1 MHLTVTL
8 ERRRSEGKSVEPK
21 SKTRDLGESFS
32 RMFELI
38 PALDDTALEQ
48 VYRIRHDVYCR
59 DLGWE
64 PVREDGLET
73 DEFDRHS
80 LHCLL
85 RSRDTGEPV
94 GCTRLILARPEAP
107 DDPLPFEQS
116 CSGVLDRSIA
126 DPARMPR
133 HTIGEVSRLAVVNTF
148 RKRRGEDSAAV
159 SVSDD
164 DFGGPGP
171 QARFPFVPVSLYLG
185 AAAIARRF
193 GIEHVFVLT
202 EPRLASHFARIG
214 FDIRTVGGPIE
225 HRGVRVPSLLSS
237 SKVVDGLRPMIRP
250 MYDVI
255 DVAVAKA
262 FEAKAVSGHRPSPM
276 QACMDA

>member
-1 MHLTVTL
+1 M
-8 ERRRSEGKSVEPK
+8 EAK
-21 SKTRDLGESFS
+21 SKTRDLGASFS
-32 RMFELI
+32 QMFELI
-38 PALDDTALEQ
+38 PALDDVALRQ

-73 DEFDRHS
+73 DRYDRHS

-85 RSRDTGEPV
+85 RRRDTGESV
-94 GCTRLILARPEAP
+94 GCTRLILVRPEAP

-116 CSGVLDRSIA
+116 CSAVLDRSIA

-133 HTIGEVSRLAVVNTF
+133 HTIGEVSRLAVLNTF
-148 RKRRGEDSAAV
+148 RKRRGEDSSAV
-159 SVSDD
+159 SMTDD

-202 EPRLASHFARIG
+202 EPRLASHFSRIG
-214 FDIRTVGGPIE
+214 FDIRAIGGAIE
-225 HRGVRVPSLLSS
+225 HRGARVPSLLSS
-237 SKVVDGLRPMIRP
+237 SKVVSGLRPLIRP
-250 MYDVI
+250 LYEIIEESMNEAFRDRP
-255 DVAVAKA
+255 VAL
-262 FEAKAVSGHRPSPM
+262 RM
-276 QACMDA
+276 R